1 MPCRTSRICWPV
13 SAGAVC
19 KSISVISWLNSARDS
34 TSHICSSSGGESA
47 CADGN
52 GCLAAIARHYL
63 KFDFHPRDKPARI
76 PIEYRGVQENI
87 FATIIGSDESVTAT
101 LIELQYP
108 ARSQLGYLLP
118 LDRSPP
124 M

>member
-1 MPCRTSRICWPV
+1 LLILRRGKRLRRRERLPGRGRV
-13 SAGAVC
+13 V
-19 KSISVISWLNSARDS
+19 V
-34 TSHICSSSGGESA
+34 GET
-47 CADGN
+47 N
-52 GCLAAIARHYL
+52 GERFPAAIARHYL
-63 KFDFHPRDKPARI
+63 KFDFHPRDEPARI